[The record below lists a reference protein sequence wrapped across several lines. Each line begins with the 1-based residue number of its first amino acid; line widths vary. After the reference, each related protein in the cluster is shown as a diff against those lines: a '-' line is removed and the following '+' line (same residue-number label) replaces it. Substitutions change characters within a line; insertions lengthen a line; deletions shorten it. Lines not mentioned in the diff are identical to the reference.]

1 MYVLCFRMRSL
12 VDIPRL
18 KLQLLNMPMEPIWKH
33 KLSPLKVC
41 LPTVV
46 EEFLR
51 QAKAAQLFMSS
62 SETFVFNDLLE
73 SDDLSRSFG
82 GIDRLDM
89 FFPFDP
95 CLSKKS
101 ESYIRPHFV
110 RWSRVRTT
118 YDSDDDEDGSEM
130 SHDDFV
136 DRNAKELD
144 MMVSVQGLA

>member
-1 MYVLCFRMRSL
+1 M
-12 VDIPRL
+12 
-18 KLQLLNMPMEPIWKH
+18 
-33 KLSPLKVC
+33 C

-82 GIDRLDM
+82 GMDRLDM

-95 CLSKKS
+95 CLLKKS
-101 ESYIRPHFV
+101 ERFV
-110 RWSRVRTT
+110 TFGFCIKQIDIQLNIFLVNFSFLILLC
-118 YDSDDDEDGSEM
+118 SP
-130 SHDDFV
+130 
-136 DRNAKELD
+136 L
-144 MMVSVQGLA
+144 